1 MVAQTAVNQQTT
13 RVLPNSR
20 TPVRPHMDQTPTSSG
35 GSDRPD
41 MSWASTPAARKIMQH
56 NRSRDTSIELAVR
69 RIVHARGMRYRV
81 NARPE
86 KDIRRTADIL
96 FPGARVAVFIDGC
109 FWHGC
114 ESHYRPP
121 VANAD
126 YWERKVARNRARDI
140 GTTVLLSERGWK
152 VLRFWEHESPE
163 MVADAIERAIRGSS
177 A

>member
-1 MVAQTAVNQQTT
+1 M
-13 RVLPNSR
+13 
-20 TPVRPHMDQTPTSSG
+20 
-35 GSDRPD
+35 
-41 MSWASTPAARKIMQH
+41 
-56 NRSRDTSIELAVR
+56 
-69 RIVHARGMRYRV
+69 
-81 NARPE
+81 
-86 KDIRRTADIL
+86 
-96 FPGARVAVFIDGC
+96 FIDGC